1 MKKNALILFAS
12 LLFVCSFV
20 DGQIIKQKELIGLW
34 SLNDNKN
41 DIMLEFFDSSRFTID
56 PENIPGMLS
65 PKKYT
70 LTSLDNESLL
80 TLYFDNGGNLW
91 NKKIYLIRKSGSD
104 AFILQIPDESKTG
117 KIIFKWKTNDK
128 KNTFYLYQLQRKKE
142 TLI

>member
-1 MKKNALILFAS
+1 
-12 LLFVCSFV
+12 
-20 DGQIIKQKELIGLW
+20 
-34 SLNDNKN
+34 
-41 DIMLEFFDSSRFTID
+41 MLEFFDSSRFTID